1 MVNFNLPTVQGN
13 TQAALVTPSID
24 NGAVNAA
31 QAVASVS
38 EQNLNRSLGELDQA
52 NNQARRANLVAK
64 EQEAQLG
71 LAMSDSLVKMQNIS
85 LNAINTIAQID
96 EARRKSEEDK
106 TAKAYSL
113 NSTLQ
118 FQNDY
123 FQFAR
128 EAKAN
133 MSADGAGY
141 AESVHEFI
149 NSQLDNYVKSAP
161 NESARL
167 DMYERISGFKV
178 KAVSDAFDLEDK
190 QRTSY
195 RINQATNSVNYLI
208 NQVSVDPASAPLL
221 INNLAPIADTLRE
234 NGVGEAEVNDFL
246 YAGKASIINAQI
258 TGTLS
263 GATPHEA
270 VNLLSSEATKAAL
283 PPQQYNR
290 LVDQTASLLDGY
302 AKEQKAKAEKAMTMQ
317 SFAAGY
323 LPKGSKGFDQ
333 AADAMAAQ
341 TLFSQI
347 GDTTNA
353 LPDQVPMIASS
364 LSSYFKEY
372 NAGIGKETNNIIS
385 NKILVSQNPYEV
397 AAYAIGMDSLSKD
410 PAGNKAAAFN
420 DLNEEA
426 RVLAT
431 RISNLA
437 SFGIDAKQAVEL
449 ARNEI
454 KFSKQAG
461 NTEALNQLIKDGG
474 KDAVDGA
481 INSALDGWFSSV
493 SDFERAQ
500 VKGDADYVFRANL
513 VKYKNVDLAKQETEK
528 AIKNKYAQT
537 EIDGE
542 SRVMEAAPELYYE
555 GDLLNKFKED
565 LSMEKDKISAS
576 LGIAKEDMYLQA
588 IPQRTADQDRLD
600 RKQYYLYNK
609 KTGLP
614 VQDEDYNFAVFTFAV
629 DKTEYGAKLK
639 EANDALAAK
648 RVELNKTVTDN
659 YAYLSK
665 WKLNSKVDLTPFK
678 K

>member
-24 NGAVNAA
+24 NGAVSAA

-221 INNLAPIADTLRE
+221 INNLGPIADTLRE

-347 GDTTNA
+347 GDTTNT